1 MHDKIY
7 VRTGTL
13 FAGGREDDLGIF
25 GACHDIVGQIKN
37 QNSYLKVRRDCLFSC
52 TFIGNPRLSA
62 SCPTKMSMVA
72 AKPAKTAMAEKTVGK
87 PLGCFLVI

>member
-1 MHDKIY
+1 MHDKNY